1 MKVEIETRIW
11 RMRTMDLNNLKWPHL
26 TGYQVIS
33 LLLLTLVGLFL
44 GVVTFA
50 SFGVLNYTQEPIA
63 LLKTAIDNQKDYMA
77 KIDLAVTKINLL
89 QDRQNEQDVKNEAW
103 RALMVNDHLFL
114 SGMTALKK
122 AEIDMIAKRLGI
134 DISSLP
140 VNGSSLILGQNLS
153 VPIPPSALEEF
164 QRETRTNNNNETGK
178 VNLQIPITP
187 SLLNNFS

>member
-1 MKVEIETRIW
+1 
-11 RMRTMDLNNLKWPHL
+11 MRTMDPKPKFKLHWPHL

-33 LLLLTLVGLFL
+33 ILLLTLVGLFL

-63 LLKTAIDNQKDYMA
+63 LLKTAIDNQKDYME
-77 KIDLAVTKINLL
+77 KIDTALLKINLL
-89 QDRQNEQDVKNEAW
+89 QNHQAEQDIKEEAW
-103 RALMVNDHLFL
+103 KSLMVNDHLFL

-140 VNGSSLILGQNLS
+140 VNGSSLVLGQNLS

-164 QRETRTNNNNETGK
+164 QRETRTNNNETGK